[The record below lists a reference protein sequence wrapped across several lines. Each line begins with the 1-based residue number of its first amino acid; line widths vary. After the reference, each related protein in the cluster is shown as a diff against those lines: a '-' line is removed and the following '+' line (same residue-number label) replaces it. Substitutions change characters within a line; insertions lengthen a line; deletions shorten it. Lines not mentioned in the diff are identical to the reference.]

1 MHYIAGHATIANRD
15 RERPDAGLKT
25 GHTGGN
31 MKIDFTKKEY
41 RALLDLLQIAD
52 WVLHAHKAEEPPKT
66 KLYRDLEQ
74 KIFSLAKDFGY
85 EELVE
90 HAAAQDRYYP
100 TRALEENGPAMD
112 FVEDFEEDAFWSQLA
127 KHLSERDLRREIGEQ
142 QLEALD
148 RGELWELLEVHETKY
163 WDEFQRHGVERLEIT
178 EHPWHE
184 TPNMPRA

>member
-1 MHYIAGHATIANRD
+1 
-15 RERPDAGLKT
+15 
-25 GHTGGN
+25 

-66 KLYRDLEQ
+66 KLYRELEQ

-100 TRALEENGPAMD
+100 TRALEESGPAMD
-112 FVEDFEEDAFWSQLA
+112 FIEDFEEDAFWSQLA